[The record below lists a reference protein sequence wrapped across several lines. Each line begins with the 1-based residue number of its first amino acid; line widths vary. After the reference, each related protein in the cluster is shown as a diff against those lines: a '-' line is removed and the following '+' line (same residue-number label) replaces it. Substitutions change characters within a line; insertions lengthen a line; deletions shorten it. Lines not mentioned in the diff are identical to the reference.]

1 LSYQTTS
8 AVQPAQGAAAP
19 DVQPVVLHAVP
30 AAAPAT
36 TRKARLEFLDFL
48 RCMAAM
54 SVLIQHAC
62 EKMFPSFAYFTTHY
76 FQFGVF
82 GVSLFFLCSGFVIP
96 VSLEKTH
103 SLRKF
108 WINRVFRLYPLYL
121 LSMGATFVLILA
133 DGRQLPSI
141 TDILANLTML
151 SKFLGRPPILH
162 LYWTLCLE
170 MAFYIMISLI
180 FLAGWLKRSV
190 ALAVASLVI
199 SLLIGVVATQVFH
212 IFSNGWGTAFY
223 FATMFM
229 GFLYYRRLQGKV
241 STALFTTIVA
251 AAIGVLCLIT
261 YFNLYGKDKPEAM
274 GTLSFLPVTTAI
286 AGAYLLFTLS
296 FALRRIQYPGFLLTL
311 GVVSYSLY
319 LVQATVFSAIPTFRQ
334 PWLTVIVWLG
344 AIILVSFLTYRLV
357 EKPFMSIGKK
367 LQGPSHPK
375 PS

>member
-1 LSYQTTS
+1 MTLDYQPQS
-8 AVQPAQGAAAP
+8 IPF
-19 DVQPVVLHAVP
+19 VLHTMP
-30 AAAPAT
+30 AHAPAT
-36 TRKARLEFLDFL
+36 THKARLEFLDFL

-62 EKMFPSFAYFTTHY
+62 EKMFPSFVYFTTHY

-121 LSMGATFVLILA
+121 VSMGATLVLIMA
-133 DGRQLPSI
+133 DGRPLPSF
-141 TDILANLTML
+141 TDLLANLTML
-151 SKFLGRPPILH
+151 QKFLDRPSILH
-162 LYWTLCLE
+162 LYWTLSLE
-170 MAFYIMISLI
+170 MAFYIMVSLI
-180 FLAGWLKRSV
+180 FLAGWLKKTV

-199 SLLIGVVATQVFH
+199 SLLIGVVGTQVFH
-212 IFSNGWGTAFY
+212 LFSNGWGTAFY
-223 FATMFM
+223 FSTMFI

-241 STALFTTIVA
+241 GAATFTAVVLA
-251 AAIGVLCLIT
+251 AMGTLCLIT

-286 AGAYLLFTLS
+286 AGAYLLFSLS
-296 FALRRIQYPGFLLTL
+296 FAARRIQYPGFMLTL
-311 GVVSYSLY
+311 GVISYSLY
-319 LVQATVFSAIPTFRQ
+319 LVQATVFSIIPAFRQ
-334 PWLTVIVWLG
+334 PWLTVIVWLA

-357 EKPFMSIGKK
+357 EKPFMSIGKR
-367 LQGPSHPK
+367 LQGPAHPK
-375 PS
+375 PH

>member
-1 LSYQTTS
+1 
-8 AVQPAQGAAAP
+8 
-19 DVQPVVLHAVP
+19 
-30 AAAPAT
+30 
-36 TRKARLEFLDFL
+36 
-48 RCMAAM
+48 MAAM

-96 VSLEKTH
+96 VSLEKAQ

-133 DGRQLPSI
+133 GGRQLPSLS
-141 TDILANLTML
+141 DILANLTML
-151 SKFLGRPPILH
+151 SKFLGHPPILH

-170 MAFYIMISLI
+170 MAFYIMISFI
-180 FLAGWLKRSV
+180 FLAGWLKNSV
-190 ALAVASLVI
+190 SLAIASLVI
-199 SLLIGVVATQVFH
+199 SVLIGVVGTQYFH
-212 IFSNGWGTAFY
+212 LFTNGWGTAFY

-229 GFLYYRRLQGKV
+229 GFLYYRRWQGKV
-241 STALFTTIVA
+241 SRTKFLSLVV
-251 AAIGVLCLIT
+251 AAIGVLCLVT
-261 YFNLYGKDKPEAM
+261 YFNLFGKDKPEAM

-286 AGAYLLFTLS
+286 GGAYLLFSLS
-296 FALRRIQYPGFLLTL
+296 FVLRNIQYPAFLLTL
-311 GVVSYSLY
+311 GVISYSLY
-319 LVQATVFSAIPTFRQ
+319 LVQATVFSIIPSFSQ

-367 LQGPSHPK
+367 LQGPSHQK